1 MLIALVLEFANR
13 IKPVNGAPVTRTDN
27 DRQNPQA
34 MLGSLLEE
42 IGNLLV
48 LNKLRRKKIWRDQKD
63 CRTGNIQCGLHLI
76 QPIVSR
82 VKIPVRPQLQLAEPT
97 GLFEKLQMGQQTV
110 SPFLV
115 MAAITDINGG

>member
-1 MLIALVLEFANR
+1 
-13 IKPVNGAPVTRTDN
+13 
-27 DRQNPQA
+27 

-63 CRTGNIQCGLHLI
+63 CCTGNTQCGLHLI

-82 VKIPVRPQLQLAEPT
+82 VKIPVRPKLQLAEPT

-110 SPFLV
+110 FPFFV
-115 MAAITDINGG
+115 MAAIVYINGGSILHILLSLVSSR